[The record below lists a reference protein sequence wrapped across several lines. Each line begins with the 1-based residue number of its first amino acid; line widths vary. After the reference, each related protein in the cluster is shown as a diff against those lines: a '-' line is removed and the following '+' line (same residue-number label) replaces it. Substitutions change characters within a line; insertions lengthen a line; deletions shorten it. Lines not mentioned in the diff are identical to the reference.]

1 MKNIF
6 AQRLKELM
14 VRTKTTQVELAK
26 KLGITRQSVSQYLNG
41 DVIPNVEK
49 LYLIADFFDVSS
61 DYLIGRREDRKIK
74 TAQLLVGFAKVIA
87 DRCRLDKIFSNAF
100 NNCFETELTMRLFEK
115 IIVTMAVMF
124 ADDMDNQIEYQDR
137 LKSEIE
143 SDLMYLETY
152 KKENK

>member
-14 VRTKTTQVELAK
+14 ARTKTTQVELAK

-74 TAQLLVGFAKVIA
+74 TAQLLVEFAKVIA

-115 IIVTMAVMF
+115 IIITMAVMF
-124 ADDMDNQIEYQDR
+124 ADDMDNQIECQSR
-137 LKSEIE
+137 LKNEIE
-143 SDLMYLETY
+143 SELMYLETH
-152 KKENK
+152 KVKGE